1 MISGVLGRGSVSD
14 RSKRRCAPAN
24 AGAQGRRIGV
34 RDSGLL
40 RPQEPTRGWDVAE
53 QAAAAVARWCA
64 LLAAALWLIVATAA
78 GAQQFPPLTGR
89 VVDAAKLLD
98 TGQVR
103 QLDQL
108 SAAVEQASSR
118 QLVVATVPSLQGYT
132 IEDYGYRLGRAWG
145 IGQKGANNGVILLV
159 APNERKVRI
168 EVGYGLEPIV
178 TDAYASIVVNQ
189 TILPRFRDGDMA
201 GGIVA
206 GAQQLAEQLK
216 LPLEAAER
224 RAAQASAKPTR
235 ADDGSDWTVAAF
247 WIAVV
252 LVLVLLPL
260 MRRSAGGRRYRGGF
274 APVVI
279 WGGGSG
285 WGGGSSGGGFSG
297 GGFSGGGGSF
307 GGGGAS
313 GSW

>member
-1 MISGVLGRGSVSD
+1 MIAGVLGR
-14 RSKRRCAPAN
+14 
-24 AGAQGRRIGV
+24 
-34 RDSGLL
+34 DSM
-40 RPQEPTRGWDVAE
+40 R
-53 QAAAAVARWCA
+53 RWCA
-64 LLAAALWLIVATAA
+64 LLVALLWLAVAASAA
-78 GAQQFPPLTGR
+78 AQQFPPLTGR

-98 TGQVR
+98 ADQMR

-224 RAAQASAKPTR
+224 RAAQASAKPAR
-235 ADDGSDWTVAAF
+235 AENGGDWMVAAF

-252 LVLVLLPL
+252 LVFVLLPL
-260 MRRSAGGRRYRGGF
+260 LRRSAGGKRYRGGF

-279 WGGGSG
+279 WGGGGSG
-285 WGGGSSGGGFSG
+285 WGGGASGGGFSG